1 MLQYLTAVSRY
12 KEQSLQSQQHGQ
24 EVQWME
30 WGCEYSWRMKAAKP
44 CMSIPQT
51 GSTGTG
57 SQFAPWQNKPGPPG
71 SAPDESPVNDEEG
84 DFPRLTFIPH
94 DKSLICN
101 LLGWSFFFICMSCK
115 AITWLCHCF
124 CTTKHLFILLWEA
137 LVSASTC
144 WAVWEALLP
153 SDVAGLDQPPK
164 QMQRRSWVMEQGA
177 EFVLP

>member
-1 MLQYLTAVSRY
+1 M
-12 KEQSLQSQQHGQ
+12 
-24 EVQWME
+24 
-30 WGCEYSWRMKAAKP
+30 AAKP

-84 DFPRLTFIPH
+84 DFPRLTFTSH
-94 DKSLICN
+94 DKSLICY